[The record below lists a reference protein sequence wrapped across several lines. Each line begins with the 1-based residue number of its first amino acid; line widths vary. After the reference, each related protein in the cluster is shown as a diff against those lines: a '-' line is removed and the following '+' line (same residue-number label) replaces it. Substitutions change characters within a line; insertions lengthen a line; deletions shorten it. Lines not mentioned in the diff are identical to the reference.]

1 MNNCNDKSKILS
13 EKVVKKSA
21 TGCVLYVFTVVIP
34 SNFSFVAANKNF

>member
-34 SNFSFVAANKNF
+34 SNFSLVAANKNF